1 MFNTLDMHHIQ
12 KDILQKLSANSPLRF
27 SQLQPAHI
35 PNNAFSYHLKKLL
48 SSEYIESTTTGYIAT
63 RKALKTL
70 QYSETGQKKKQITPT
85 TITIIAVTNNIG
97 ETLILKRR
105 KRPFVDYYGLP
116 SGLVHAG
123 ETIDQAA
130 SRELKEKTG
139 IDAEEGL
146 DYQGVIDFQ
155 YIQRDSKDMFIH
167 AIAFVYS
174 YDYGKKLLPLHENS
188 YGSLDWSGLKRVKIL
203 PEVMAVKEMIKNN
216 VGLSSHKFE
225 EPMS

>member
-85 TITIIAVTNNIG
+85 TITIIAVTNDIG

-116 SGLVHAG
+116 SGLIHAG
-123 ETIDQAA
+123 ETIDEAA
-130 SRELKEKTG
+130 RRELKEKTNIETSG
-139 IDAEEGL
+139 DLVFA
-146 DYQGVIDFQ
+146 GVIDFQ
-155 YIQRDSKDMFIH
+155 YIQRESKDVFIH
-167 AIAFVYS
+167 AIGFVYS
-174 YDYGKKLLPLHENS
+174 YDYGNTPLPVTENS
-188 YGSLDWSGLKRVKIL
+188 YGTLDWSGLKRVKIL
-203 PEVMAVKEMIKNN
+203 PEVMAVKEMIKNKASL
-216 VGLSSHKFE
+216 VSHQFE
-225 EPMS
+225 EPIA